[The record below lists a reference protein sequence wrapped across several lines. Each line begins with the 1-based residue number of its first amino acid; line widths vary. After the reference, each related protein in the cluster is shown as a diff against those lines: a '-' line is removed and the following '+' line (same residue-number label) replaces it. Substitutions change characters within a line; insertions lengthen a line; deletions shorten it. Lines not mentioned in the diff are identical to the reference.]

1 MSKATPAPLPDLNQ
15 QLLAWPEGTGTGLPN
30 GRGSALIRSDGHGL
44 DLTHDNRTWHGSPPN
59 SARYF
64 ISTHMRPDGDAL
76 GSALGLAYTLRQLGK
91 ESLVVSPSPL
101 PPRYINVVP

>member
-1 MSKATPAPLPDLNQ
+1 VSKATPAPLPDLNQ

-44 DLTHDNRTWHGSPPN
+44 DLTHDNRTWQGSPPN

-64 ISTHMRPDGDAL
+64 ISTHMRNYANRRLVGWL
-76 GSALGLAYTLRQLGK
+76 V
-91 ESLVVSPSPL
+91 SLVWLVGG
-101 PPRYINVVP
+101 